1 MEFTNDK
8 ANGCEAMCV
17 SIYGIEQNAV
27 QLRLMNIDKKRKI
40 YLDRVNPGSLREQ
53 MICFLQS
60 GYRLLK

>member
-27 QLRLMNIDKKRKI
+27 QLGLVNIDKKKKFI
-40 YLDRVNPGSLREQ
+40 QISISLVL
-53 MICFLQS
+53 FP
-60 GYRLLK
+60 